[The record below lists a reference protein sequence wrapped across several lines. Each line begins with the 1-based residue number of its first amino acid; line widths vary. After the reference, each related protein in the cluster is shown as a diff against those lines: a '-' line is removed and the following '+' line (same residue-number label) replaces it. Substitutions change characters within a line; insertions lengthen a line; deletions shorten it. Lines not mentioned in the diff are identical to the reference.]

1 MKFSV
6 KTVNG
11 EKLLIIFEKSSIID
25 VSLGPTHASDIGGC
39 LTEANDCLKN
49 CLFLTIPNNLKTLFL
64 TLNIFVLFSGRSY

>member
-1 MKFSV
+1 MKFFV

-49 CLFLTIPNNLKTLFL
+49 CLFLTILTLFL
-64 TLNIFVLFSGRSY
+64 TLNISVLFSGRSY